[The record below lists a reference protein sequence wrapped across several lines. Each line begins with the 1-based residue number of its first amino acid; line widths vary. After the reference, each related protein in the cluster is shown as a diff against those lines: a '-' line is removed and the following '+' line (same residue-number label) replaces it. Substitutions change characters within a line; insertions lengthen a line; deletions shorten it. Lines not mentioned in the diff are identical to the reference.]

1 MKHVPFGKTGHN
13 VSHLC
18 LGTLIMGPLQAHLPL
33 AQGVAVM
40 ERAWEMGVNFFDTA
54 ELYDSQVY
62 IGALPP
68 HIRHNAVITT
78 KSYSETPE
86 KMKASVE
93 KALREMKLDV
103 IPIFLLHEQESALTL
118 KGHWKAL
125 EVLLDYKQKGLI
137 KTVGVS
143 THTIEITRLI
153 RIYPEIE
160 CVFSMFNIE
169 GYGIK
174 DGTQAQM
181 EYELEK
187 AYNAGKGVYLMKV
200 LGGGKLL
207 HRAREALEY
216 AIKYPFAHSVAVG
229 IKHIDELEWNV
240 ALFEGRE
247 PEKTINAV
255 PRKMLV
261 SFWCEGC
268 GVCAQV
274 CPQHAIEV
282 ADGKAHIDHEKCIV
296 CTYCTGHCPLHC
308 LRVI

>member
-1 MKHVPFGKTGHN
+1 MKLNPFGNTGHF

-18 LGTLIMGPLQAHLPL
+18 LGTLTIGPLQANLPICG
-33 AQGVAVM
+33 GVSVL
-40 ERAWEMGVNFFDTA
+40 EKAWEMGVNFFDTA
-54 ELYDSQVY
+54 ELYNSQTY
-62 IGALPP
+62 IGALPG
-68 HIRHNAVITT
+68 HIRHNAVIAT
-78 KSYSETPE
+78 KSYAETPE
-86 KMKASVE
+86 KMRLSVE

-118 KGHWKAL
+118 KGHWRAL
-125 EVLLDYKQKGLI
+125 EVLLEFKQKGLI
-137 KTVGVS
+137 KTVGLS
-143 THTIEITRLI
+143 THTIEVTRLM
-153 RIYPEIE
+153 RIYPELE

-181 EYELEK
+181 EMELEK
-187 AYNAGKGVYLMKV
+187 AFKASKGVYLMKV

-216 AIKYPFAHSVAVG
+216 AIGFPYAHSVSVG
-229 IKHIDELEWNV
+229 IKHIKELEWNA
-240 ALFEGRE
+240 ALFEGKE
-247 PEKTINAV
+247 PGESINDV

-268 GVCAQV
+268 GVCVGV
-274 CPQHAIEV
+274 CPQNAIGV
-282 ADGKAHIDHEKCIV
+282 VDGRANIDHEKCIV
-296 CTYCTGHCPLHC
+296 CTYCTGYCPLHC

>member
-1 MKHVPFGKTGHN
+1 MKRCAFGNTGLE
-13 VSHLC
+13 VSQIC
-18 LGTLIMGPLQAHLPL
+18 FGTLTIGSLQANLPIAEGAKVL
-33 AQGVAVM
+33 
-40 ERAWEMGVNFFDTA
+40 EHAWELGINFFDTA

-62 IGALPP
+62 IGALPAY
-68 HIRHNAVITT
+68 IRQNAVIAT

-86 KMKASVE
+86 KMRASVE
-93 KALREMKLDV
+93 KSLREMKLDV

-118 KGHWKAL
+118 KGHWRAL
-125 EVLLDYKQKGLI
+125 EVLLEYKQKGLI
-137 KTVGVS
+137 KAVGVS
-143 THTIEITRLI
+143 THTIEITKQM
-153 RIYPEIE
+153 RIYKELE

-181 EYELEK
+181 EFELER
-187 AYNAGKGVYLMKV
+187 AYHAGKGVYLMKV

-207 HRAREALEY
+207 ARSREALDY
-216 AIKYPFAHSVAVG
+216 AIKFPYAHAVSIG
-229 IKHIDELEWNV
+229 MKHIDEVDWNV

-247 PEKTINAV
+247 PGSTLTNV

-268 GVCAQV
+268 GVCV
-274 CPQHAIEV
+274 EKCPQEAITV
-282 ADGKAHIDHEKCIV
+282 FDGRANIDHEKCIV

>member
-1 MKHVPFGKTGHN
+1 MKHVPFGKTGHS

-125 EVLLDYKQKGLI
+125 EVLLEYKQKGLI

-247 PEKTINAV
+247 PEKPINAV